1 MRRMILVFAAVC
13 FLTTALWASA
23 DEVIVVDK
31 KDFKVELTSVDLKM
45 ISFDVANFY
54 LTIPVAVIST
64 IRLTEDGERFILR
77 SITGRGIEG
86 TTNFE
91 LKGTWELGEYSVGLS
106 DIKSIEFDW
115 ATQPEQE
122 TVVADQP
129 DGFYAICTDWTG
141 ATMEVFNFQ
150 YRGSYGYYRA
160 AYRRVVAIPPREQY
174 FPAESGT
181 RYLHRKYLP
190 VEYKEVIVGVPFA
203 DIDAVK
209 FTDTEPTEKS
219 WEPTLDIKLGDG
231 SMLTGKFVELGEY
244 APKFAGQVAHGDL
257 VERIREITF
266 NHERDKNAPRV
277 TPEKDDIRGD
287 LDSIYTISIKTW
299 QGNQVLFLNGCRFEL
314 DEGYEWE
321 ELKTNFNLEIG
332 ESSNIVDF
340 DKIRSIQFKGKGEAS
355 MTTTSGKT
363 FDVSL
368 PGYDT
373 IWLGGNLD
381 KFGPA
386 RIKMSKVAYLEI
398 SRTAGP

>member
-1 MRRMILVFAAVC
+1 MRRMILVFAVVC

-23 DEVIVVDK
+23 DEAIVVDK
-31 KDFKVELTSVDLKM
+31 EGFKVELTSVDKEM
-45 ISFDVANFY
+45 ISFDVANFC

-64 IRLTEDGERFILR
+64 IRLTEDGERLILR
-77 SITGRGIEG
+77 SVTEREIEG

-122 TVVADQP
+122 AVVAGPP

-141 ATMEVFNFQ
+141 ATMEVFDFE
-150 YRGSYGYYRA
+150 YRGKYHYSSMWRG
-160 AYRRVVAIPPREQY
+160 Q
-174 FPAESGT
+174 SGT
-181 RYLHRKYLP
+181 RYLYRRYLP

-209 FTDTEPTEKS
+209 FTDTASTENN

-231 SMLTGKFVELGEY
+231 STLTGKLGQLGEY

-257 VERIREITF
+257 IERIREIAF

-277 TPEKDDIRGD
+277 SPGKDDIRGD

-299 QGNQVLFLNGCRFEL
+299 QGNQVLFLNGCRVGLDDGYGWGEL
-314 DEGYEWE
+314 ETSFD
-321 ELKTNFNLEIG
+321 LKIG
-332 ESSNIVDF
+332 ESSTIVDF
-340 DKIRSIQFKGKGEAS
+340 DKIRSIQFKGEGEAR

-363 FDVSL
+363 FDLSL

-386 RIKMSKVAYLEI
+386 RIKMSKVALLEI
-398 SRTAGP
+398 SRTGGP

>member
-1 MRRMILVFAAVC
+1 MILVFAAVC

-31 KDFKVELTSVDLKM
+31 KDFKVELTSVDLKK
-45 ISFDVANFY
+45 ISFNVANFY

-64 IRLTEDGERFILR
+64 IRLTEDGERRILR
-77 SITGRGIEG
+77 SVTGREIEG
-86 TTNFE
+86 TTYFE

-106 DIKSIEFDW
+106 DIKSIEFRW
-115 ATQPEQE
+115 TAQPEQE
-122 TVVADQP
+122 IVVAGQP

-141 ATMEVFNFQ
+141 ATMEVFDFQ
-150 YRGSYGYYRA
+150 YRGSYPWHISARRDIFTGEYYPPKRGTEYI
-160 AYRRVVAIPPREQY
+160 YRR
-174 FPAESGT
+174 
-181 RYLHRKYLP
+181 YLP
-190 VEYKEVIVGVPFA
+190 VEYKEVVVGVPFA

-231 SMLTGKFVELGEY
+231 STLTGKLVELGEH

-257 VERIREITF
+257 IERIREITF
-266 NHERDKNAPRV
+266 NHERDKNAPRLG
-277 TPEKDDIRGD
+277 PGKSDISGD
-287 LDSIYTISIKTW
+287 LDSIYTISIETW
-299 QGNQVLFLNGCRFEL
+299 QGNQVLFLNGCRVGL
-314 DEGYEWE
+314 DEGYKWN
-321 ELKTNFNLEIG
+321 LKTNFNLEIG

-340 DKIRSIQFKGKGEAS
+340 DKIRSIQFKGEGEAR

-363 FDVSL
+363 FDVSFAD
-368 PGYDT
+368 YNT

-386 RIKMSKVAYLEI
+386 RIEMNKVALLEI

>member
-1 MRRMILVFAAVC
+1 MRRMILVFAVVC

-31 KDFKVELTSVDLKM
+31 KDFKVELTSVDLKK
-45 ISFDVANFY
+45 ISFNVANFY

-64 IRLTEDGERFILR
+64 IRLTEDGQKFILQ
-77 SITGRGIEG
+77 SVTGREIEG
-86 TTNFE
+86 TTYFE

-106 DIKSIEFDW
+106 DIKSIEFRW
-115 ATQPEQE
+115 TAQPEQE
-122 TVVADQP
+122 IVVAGQP

-141 ATMEVFNFQ
+141 ATMEVFDFQ
-150 YRGSYGYYRA
+150 YRGSYTWYISARRDIFTREYYPSKR
-160 AYRRVVAIPPREQY
+160 
-174 FPAESGT
+174 GT
-181 RYLHRKYLP
+181 EYIYRKYLP
-190 VEYKEVIVGVPFA
+190 VEYKEVVVGVPFA

-244 APKFAGQVAHGDL
+244 VPKFAGQVAHGDL

-287 LDSIYTISIKTW
+287 LDSIYTISIETW

-321 ELKTNFNLEIG
+321 KLKTNFNLEIG

-340 DKIRSIQFKGKGEAS
+340 DKIRSIEFKGNGEAS

-386 RIKMSKVAYLEI
+386 RIKMSKVALFEI

>member
-1 MRRMILVFAAVC
+1 MRRMILVFAVVC

-31 KDFKVELTSVDLKM
+31 KDFKVELTSVETKT
-45 ISFDVANFY
+45 ISFDVGNFY

-77 SITGRGIEG
+77 SVTGREIQG
-86 TTNFE
+86 TTNSE

-122 TVVADQP
+122 TVVAGQP

-141 ATMEVFNFQ
+141 VTMEVFDFE
-150 YRGSYGYYRA
+150 YKGTWWYSSSYWNVSSRMEHE
-160 AYRRVVAIPPREQY
+160 YRR
-174 FPAESGT
+174 
-181 RYLHRKYLP
+181 YLP
-190 VEYKEVIVGVPFA
+190 VRYKEVIVGIPFA
-203 DIDAVK
+203 DIDALK
-209 FTDTEPTEKS
+209 FTDTESTENN

-231 SMLTGKFVELGEY
+231 STLTSKLVRLGEY

-257 VERIREITF
+257 VEKIREITF
-266 NHERDKNAPRV
+266 NHERDKNAPRLG
-277 TPEKDDIRGD
+277 PGEDDIKGD
-287 LDSIYTISIKTW
+287 LNSIYTISIETW
-299 QGNQVLFLNGCRFEL
+299 QGNQVLFLNGCRFRL
-314 DEGYEWE
+314 DDGYEWQG
-321 ELKTNFNLEIG
+321 LKTNFNLKIG

-340 DKIRSIQFKGKGEAS
+340 DKIRSIEFKGNGGAR

-363 FDVSL
+363 IDVSL
-368 PGYDT
+368 PGYDS

-381 KFGPA
+381 KFGAA
-386 RIKMSKVAYLEI
+386 RIEMSKVALFEI
-398 SRTAGP
+398 SRTAKP